1 MPVIPVLGRLKQED
15 HEVQANLGY
24 IERHYLKKEKQNL
37 GWGWGV
43 LLITGSLTL
52 PSKSQKRPPDLSSPR
67 HDYTLL
73 LTVK

>member
-24 IERHYLKKEKQNL
+24 IDRHYLKKEKQNRPPP
-37 GWGWGV
+37 

>member
-37 GWGWGV
+37 GWGWEEVPLKFLGRKNKRNSMT
-43 LLITGSLTL
+43 LHLT
-52 PSKSQKRPPDLSSPR
+52 PQPVQSSGALSEPG
-67 HDYTLL
+67 
-73 LTVK
+73 